1 MSAFIA
7 ACVQMNAP
15 PVLNDSIDQ
24 AIELIRQAIAQGATL
39 VVTPENTSGIVY
51 GKDSAARRASL
62 IHDEDN
68 HPALIR
74 LTQLAAEHGVTLVIG
89 SLIVR
94 TKGAKKPTNRCY
106 VINDKGI
113 ITHHYDKIHLFDAC
127 VSATEHHAESDFYEA
142 GRRAVVASHRGHGI
156 GLTICYDVR
165 FPALFQSLSACGVL
179 MITVPAAFTR
189 PTGEAHWHCLL
200 KARAIENAC
209 YILASAQ
216 CGTHDG
222 GRTTWGHSMII
233 DPWGDCCISAG
244 EDVGVITALI
254 EPHKQQEALA
264 RVPVLNHRRTFAAAT
279 M

>member
-1 MSAFIA
+1 MSSFTA

-15 PVLNDSIDQ
+15 PLLDDSIDQ
-24 AIELIRQAIAQGATL
+24 ATQLIRQAVAQGATL
-39 VVTPENTSGIVY
+39 IVTPENTSGIVY
-51 GKDSAARRASL
+51 GKDSEARRAAL

-68 HPALIR
+68 HPALSR
-74 LTQLAAEHGVTLVIG
+74 LTQLAAQHRVTLVIG

-94 TKGAKKPTNRCY
+94 AKGAKKPTNRCY

-127 VSATEHHAESDFYEA
+127 VSSTEQHTESDFYEA

-222 GRTTWGHSMII
+222 GRKTWGHSMII
-233 DPWGDCCISAG
+233 DPWGECCCSAG
-244 EDVGVITALI
+244 ENVGVITALI
-254 EPHKQQEALA
+254 DPHKQQEALA
-264 RVPVLNHRRTFAAAT
+264 RVPVLNHRRAFDAAT